1 MCLVTNHW
9 RWQMNQN
16 RCVKFKVQI
25 PKSTK
30 SETAQATPAASLPTA
45 LIIDV
50 VGDDVID
57 VRD

>member
-1 MCLVTNHW
+1 MPCHQSLALADESL
-9 RWQMNQN
+9 RQN

-30 SETAQATPAASLPTA
+30 SGAAQATPAATA